1 MPTAAAKPIDHAAA
15 PACHRCGAATRLF
28 GLEAHSTVERA
39 ELRTYVCLRCDG
51 VQAEVVPLW
60 R

>member
-1 MPTAAAKPIDHAAA
+1 MPTAAAKPIDQ
-15 PACHRCGAATRLF
+15 PSIQPCHRCGAATRLF

-39 ELRTYVCLRCDG
+39 ELCTYVCLRCDG